1 MTDEEFTASLRRS
14 LSMLSEATEKLP
26 QLQNDE
32 ITRKAQEIADLCRT
46 IQPDNREQA
55 NQALDALTPAINSL
69 ADLVEKYFEEQELKP
84 QRGKTGYV
92 KLLNGPGLNNGLRA
106 SKRRMKRSEKIT
118 SEGLEIVGE
127 QVIEGVQVALSNFD
141 RLNLTD
147 NTRKILHILT
157 IKLTEKAPY
166 GAGITAEQIAKAR
179 SVNISLDEY
188 MSLCG
193 LSDRKEALKQ
203 LRNNA
208 YTLFNISMTW
218 NEEGYVINPETGR
231 KRRTKIH
238 VNGRLFDSTREVM
251 NLDEDPV
258 IDSTITFNFSY
269 DLVKYLCQKYIMPF
283 NLRALSINSHN
294 HPHACALA
302 DKLMEHYN
310 ENSPKHKHIRISVES
325 LLNACPDM
333 PRPEEVKEN
342 AKSNYLQR
350 IREPFERAML
360 ALRDEYGIIEE
371 WHYCNGG
378 GEPLT
383 DEQQTKCKF
392 KDWLQWL
399 VEYTLADYPER
410 PQPKAHKRR
419 NDTKQK
425 AIALPAKSE

>member
-1 MTDEEFTASLRRS
+1 MACEPQSEEF
-14 LSMLSEATEKLP
+14 
-26 QLQNDE
+26 
-32 ITRKAQEIADLCRT
+32 
-46 IQPDNREQA
+46 
-55 NQALDALTPAINSL
+55 
-69 ADLVEKYFEEQELKP
+69 
-84 QRGKTGYV
+84 
-92 KLLNGPGLNNGLRA
+92 
-106 SKRRMKRSEKIT
+106 
-118 SEGLEIVGE
+118 
-127 QVIEGVQVALSNFD
+127 IEGVHIKLSNFD

-166 GAGITAEQIAKAR
+166 GTGITAEQIAKAR
-179 SVNISLDEY
+179 GVSISLDEY
-188 MSLCG
+188 MSFCG

-208 YTLFNISMTW
+208 YTLFNLSMTW
-218 NEEGYVINPETGR
+218 DEEGYVINPETGR
-231 KRRTKIH
+231 KRRKKIH
-238 VNGRLFDSTREVM
+238 HSTRPFDSTKEVM

-258 IDSTITFNFSY
+258 IDGTITFNFSY

-325 LLNACPDM
+325 LLKACPEM
-333 PRPEEVKEN
+333 PRPEEVKES
-342 AKSNYLQR
+342 AKSKYWER
-350 IREPFERAML
+350 IREPFERDML
-360 ALRDEYGIIEE
+360 ALRDKYGIIEE

-383 DEQQTKCKF
+383 DEQQTAYDF

-410 PQPKAHKRR
+410 PKPKAHKRR